1 VIYDANRRPPV
12 VTDVDRAWAMTQK
25 PQTWDEDAPDLDFAD
40 VVEEQARA
48 FERELGHLR
57 VRPDEWSARWRYQWW
72 PAADPAI
79 RHPDT
84 APHVP
89 HPFIRADHPAWP
101 RVLAT
106 LSRDERQIAER
117 FGVMTMRPD
126 DPRVAGL
133 GDVFTLIEKRPR
145 RRAA

>member
-1 VIYDANRRPPV
+1 MSYDPKRRPPV
-12 VTDVDRAWAMTQK
+12 VTDADRAWAMTQK
-25 PQTWDEDAPDLDFAD
+25 PETWDDDAPDLDFAE
-40 VVEEQARA
+40 VVEEQAAA
-48 FERELGHLR
+48 FERNFAADR
-57 VRPDEWSARWRYQWW
+57 KPPAEWSGLFRRVWW
-72 PAADPAI
+72 PDADPAI

-89 HPFIRADHPAWP
+89 HPFVRADHPAWP

-117 FGVMTMRPD
+117 FRVMTMRPD

-133 GDVFTLIEKRPR
+133 GDVWTLIQKRPR